1 MKSPQKGEKV
11 DSITYYS
18 NNLER
23 LNEKVDRMQKEAID
37 AVAEGN
43 NTQIATEW
51 IANVITKTTGA
62 ATSSLVRLYRMFKKF
77 CRNII
82 HGDSNN
88 DSVEQWK

>member
-43 NTQIATEW
+43 KTQIATEW

-62 ATSSLVRLYRMFKKF
+62 ATSSLVRLNRMFKKI
-77 CRNII
+77 CPI
-82 HGDSNN
+82 
-88 DSVEQWK
+88 

>member
-62 ATSSLVRLYRMFKKF
+62 ATSSLVRLNRMFKEF
-77 CRNII
+77 C
-82 HGDSNN
+82 
-88 DSVEQWK
+88 